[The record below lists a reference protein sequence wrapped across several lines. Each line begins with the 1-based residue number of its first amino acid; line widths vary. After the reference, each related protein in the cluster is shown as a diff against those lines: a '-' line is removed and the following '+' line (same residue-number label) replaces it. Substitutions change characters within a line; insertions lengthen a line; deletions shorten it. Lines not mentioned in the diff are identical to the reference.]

1 MGCVAPRVAHAHA
14 LSWPS
19 LYTTKAE
26 RHEGQKRKTAR
37 ALELMSS
44 VVVSPAP
51 RVRVRARVRV
61 RVRVRGRGRVR
72 VSGAVDP
79 RAEDAGAARGRSVL
93 EGTRRAWLGW
103 AQG

>member
-1 MGCVAPRVAHAHA
+1 MAHAHA

-51 RVRVRARVRV
+51 SVRVRV
-61 RVRVRGRGRVR
+61 RVRVRIRDGVRVRIRVGVGVRVR
-72 VSGAVDP
+72 VRDRVRCSRHVRMGKVACTSP
-79 RAEDAGAARGRSVL
+79 SPYP
-93 EGTRRAWLGW
+93 
-103 AQG
+103 

>member
-51 RVRVRARVRV
+51 RVRVRVRVRVRIRVRV
-61 RVRVRGRGRVR
+61 RVRVRVRIRDRVR
-72 VSGAVDP
+72 VRRQP
-79 RAEDAGAARGRSVL
+79 RAVGQ
-93 EGTRRAWLGW
+93 RASG
-103 AQG
+103 

>member
-1 MGCVAPRVAHAHA
+1 MAHAHA
-14 LSWPS
+14 PSWPS

-51 RVRVRARVRV
+51 RARVRARDRARV
-61 RVRVRGRGRVR
+61 GAMSHAGMCVGWSP
-72 VSGAVDP
+72 VSEAD
-79 RAEDAGAARGRSVL
+79 DACKLRL
-93 EGTRRAWLGW
+93 GTPSSKR
-103 AQG
+103 

>member
-1 MGCVAPRVAHAHA
+1 MAPRVAHAHA

-51 RVRVRARVRV
+51 RARVRARVR
-61 RVRVRGRGRVR
+61 
-72 VSGAVDP
+72 
-79 RAEDAGAARGRSVL
+79 ARIRDGF
-93 EGTRRAWLGW
+93 
-103 AQG
+103 